1 MASASSLGR
10 EYLSGS
16 LASCTTAALFS
27 PLECVKTRLQ
37 LQDMP
42 GWRRIYTRGFL
53 HALQQIYRQ
62 DGLLLLWSHG
72 FAGLVARDFFYSG
85 MRTGMYPT
93 VRGLIAPGR
102 APGDISLAE
111 KILAGA
117 VTGGLGAGLA
127 NPFDVVRVRM
137 TAEGGVVGADGLLAT
152 GMRAGELPRWGSS
165 LACAADAARQ
175 EGVVQGLMVR
185 GASASVSRAALLT
198 AAQLSS
204 YDHAKVHLRPA
215 LGDGTLLHVAA
226 AVISGFV
233 ATAACNPADVVKS
246 RVMSARGG
254 SGGGGGGGGAAGM
267 VVEVWRREGVRGFY
281 RGFLPAYARIGP
293 TIFIQM
299 PLAELLRSALGV
311 QAL

>member
-1 MASASSLGR
+1 MASASFSSLGR

-42 GWRRIYTRGFL
+42 GWRRTYTRGFL

-72 FAGLVARDFFYSG
+72 FAGLVGRDFLYSG

-93 VRGLIAPGR
+93 VRSLIAPGR
-102 APGDISLAE
+102 APGDVALAE
-111 KILAGA
+111 KIAAGA

-137 TAEGGVVGADGLLAT
+137 TAEGGVVGADGRLAT
-152 GMRAGELPRWGSS
+152 GMCAGQTPRWGSS
-165 LACAADAARQ
+165 LACAADAAQR
-175 EGVVQGLMVR
+175 EGVVCGLMVR
-185 GASASVSRAALLT
+185 GASASMSRAAMLT

-204 YDHAKVHLRPA
+204 YDHAKVHLRAA

-226 AVISGFV
+226 ALISGFI

-246 RVMSARGG
+246 RVMSAH
-254 SGGGGGGGGAAGM
+254 GGGGNGGASAACM
-267 VVEVWRREGVRGFY
+267 VAELWRREGLRGFY

-293 TIFIQM
+293 TVFIQM
-299 PLAELLRSALGV
+299 PLAEALRSALGV